1 HLYTQRVRSPYERD
15 AACAA
20 SPAASHA
27 RAMYDRSCHSALN
40 RYDQDV
46 YKDET
51 EVEGSVLDGDNVAR

>member
-1 HLYTQRVRSPYERD
+1 
-15 AACAA
+15 
-20 SPAASHA
+20 
-27 RAMYDRSCHSALN
+27 MYDRSCHSALN